1 MQILSAY
8 LAGIRCYHVLVDM
21 QYDFVV
27 DFNPESGFF
36 DLTDYGMNTLGRNY
50 FIAGLQS
57 VAEFLYLFPAFVF
70 GPPYEKPKYQNHESD
85 HDERREYSAGLS

>member
-36 DLTDYGMNTLGRNY
+36 DLTDYGMNTFGRNY

-57 VAEFLYLFPAFVF
+57 VAEFLRLFSGRHMKNQNTRTMSPTMTS
-70 GPPYEKPKYQNHESD
+70 GGNIPPV
-85 HDERREYSAGLS
+85 